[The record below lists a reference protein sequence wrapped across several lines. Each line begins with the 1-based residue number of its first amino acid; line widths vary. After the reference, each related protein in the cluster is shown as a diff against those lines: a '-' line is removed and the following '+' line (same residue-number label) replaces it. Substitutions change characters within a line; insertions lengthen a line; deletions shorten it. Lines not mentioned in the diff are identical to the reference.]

1 MDGAAWLRLAHHVKR
16 ERHRRALSRQAMASY
31 IGISES
37 TLRKI
42 EKATYQPMDPWEIL
56 IKVETGMHWMDG
68 SIDRI
73 ERGGAPKPKPD
84 PDLAR
89 LQHAWPGLDPALRRV
104 LADVAELHRQ

>member
-1 MDGAAWLRLAHHVKR
+1 
-16 ERHRRALSRQAMASY
+16 MADY

-56 IKVETGMHWMDG
+56 IKVEAGMHWVEG
-68 SIDRI
+68 SVERI
-73 ERGGAPKPKPD
+73 ARGGAPKLKVD

-89 LQHAWPGLDPALRRV
+89 IQHAWPELPPTVRRV
-104 LADVAELHRQ
+104 LADVAELHRS